1 MADTPALGSGTNHA
15 PIHHHGVDCDW
26 PHGDRGDKSLS
37 KYRRVVGALLW
48 LSLSLWASACE
59 AQFSPAS
66 TGPGAK
72 YLCNVPVRDSVQLLR
87 RQIEDK
93 LGKVKCETVV
103 HMGGE
108 FGLSGVDT
116 DGVPFIKLDQQI
128 GTTEEVVAHEL
139 LHLYLR
145 SEGWKSKSTDGA
157 SGCARVYIGSE
168 VWSEIGHRAM
178 AKRARSLGFDADE
191 HHRRELKRLLA
202 AEGFDPTFV
211 QFPQLAALTFEK
223 MMRVDPEG
231 ARNFAPM
238 AERQGM
244 ASAVQAGR
252 ELYSIL
258 QKGPNDRA
266 AADHMFEACNDLIW
280 KDLPHYAISERVLC
294 SHANAASI
302 PH

>member
-1 MADTPALGSGTNHA
+1 MRTSRRNIMADTPALRRGTNRA
-15 PIHHHGVDCDW
+15 ALHHLG
-26 PHGDRGDKSLS
+26 
-37 KYRRVVGALLW
+37 GALLC
-48 LSLSLWASACE
+48 LSSFLWASACE

-93 LGKVKCETVV
+93 LGRVKCETVI

-108 FGLSGVDT
+108 FGISGVDP
-116 DGVPFIKLDQQI
+116 DGVPFIQLDLQI

-145 SEGWKSKSTDGA
+145 AEGWGSKSMDGA
-157 SGCARVYIGSE
+157 SGCAHIYITSS
-168 VWSEIGHRAM
+168 VWSEIEHREM
-178 AKRARSLGFDADE
+178 AKRARSLGFDTEE
-191 HHRRELKRLLA
+191 HHRREMKRLLA
-202 AEGFDPTFV
+202 AKGFDPTLV

-244 ASAVQAGR
+244 ASAVQTGR

-258 QKGPNDRA
+258 QKEPNDRA
-266 AADHMFEACNDLIW
+266 AADRMFEACNDLIW
-280 KDLPHYAISERVLC
+280 KNLPHYAISERVLC
-294 SHANAASI
+294 SHALAAST

>member
-1 MADTPALGSGTNHA
+1 MADTLAQTQGKH
-15 PIHHHGVDCDW
+15 
-26 PHGDRGDKSLS
+26 
-37 KYRRVVGALLW
+37 RRVVAALLW

-59 AQFSPAS
+59 AQFPPAG

-87 RQIEDK
+87 GQIEDK

-103 HMGGE
+103 NLGGE
-108 FGLSGVDT
+108 AGISGVDT
-116 DGVPFIKLDQQI
+116 DRVPFIKLDQQN
-128 GTTEEVVAHEL
+128 GTTEQVVAHEL

-145 SEGWKSKSTDGA
+145 SEGWRSKSMDGA

-178 AKRARSLGFDADE
+178 AKRARSLGFDTDE
-191 HHRRELKRLLA
+191 HHRSEMKRMLA
-202 AEGFDPTFV
+202 AKGFDPTLV
-211 QFPQLAALTFEK
+211 QFPQLSALIFEK

-244 ASAVQAGR
+244 ASAVQTGR

-280 KDLPHYAISERVLC
+280 KNLPHYAISERVLC

-302 PH
+302 SH

>member
-1 MADTPALGSGTNHA
+1 MADTLALGSGTNRA
-15 PIHHHGVDCDW
+15 TLHH
-26 PHGDRGDKSLS
+26 L
-37 KYRRVVGALLW
+37 VGALLW
-48 LSLSLWASACE
+48 LSLLLSASGCE

-87 RQIEDK
+87 GQIEGK

-103 HMGGE
+103 NLGGE
-108 FGLSGVDT
+108 AGISGVDA
-116 DGVPFIKLDQQI
+116 DRVPFIKLDQQN
-128 GTTEEVVAHEL
+128 GTTEQVVAHEL

-145 SEGWKSKSTDGA
+145 SEGWGSKSMDRA

-178 AKRARSLGFDADE
+178 VKRARLLGFDTDE
-191 HHRRELKRLLA
+191 HHRRELKRMLA
-202 AEGFDPTFV
+202 AKGFDPTLV
-211 QFPQLAALTFEK
+211 QFPQLSALIFEK

-231 ARNFAPM
+231 ARNFASM

-244 ASAVQAGR
+244 ASAVQTGR

-266 AADHMFEACNDLIW
+266 AADRMFEACNDLIW
-280 KDLPHYAISERVLC
+280 KNLPHYAISERVLC

>member
-1 MADTPALGSGTNHA
+1 MADTLALGSGTNR
-15 PIHHHGVDCDW
+15 PRPHHLGVDCDC
-26 PHGDRGDKSLS
+26 PHGDRGNEREGE
-37 KYRRVVGALLW
+37 YRRVGGALLW
-48 LSLSLWASACE
+48 LSLFLWASACA
-59 AQFSPAS
+59 AQFPPAS

-72 YLCNVPVRDSVQLLR
+72 YLCNVPVRNSVQLLR
-87 RQIEDK
+87 GQIEDK

-108 FGLSGVDT
+108 FGISGVDP

-145 SEGWKSKSTDGA
+145 VEGWSSKSMDGA
-157 SGCARVYIGSE
+157 SGCARIYIASSI
-168 VWSEIGHRAM
+168 WSEIEHREM
-178 AKRARSLGFDADE
+178 AKRARSLGFDTEE
-191 HHRRELKRLLA
+191 HHRREMKRLLA
-202 AEGFDPTFV
+202 AKGFDPTFV
-211 QFPQLAALTFEK
+211 QFPQLAAITFEK
-223 MMRVDPEG
+223 MMRVDPED

-244 ASAVQAGR
+244 ASAVQTGR

-258 QKGPNDRA
+258 QTRPNDRA
-266 AADHMFEACNDLIW
+266 AADHMFEACKDLIW
-280 KDLPHYAISERVLC
+280 KNLPRYTISESALC

-302 PH
+302 PY

>member
-1 MADTPALGSGTNHA
+1 MADTLAQTQGKH
-15 PIHHHGVDCDW
+15 
-26 PHGDRGDKSLS
+26 
-37 KYRRVVGALLW
+37 RRVGAALLW

-59 AQFSPAS
+59 AQFPPAS

-87 RQIEDK
+87 GQIEDK

-108 FGLSGVDT
+108 AGISGVDT
-116 DGVPFIKLDQQI
+116 DGIPFIKLDQQN
-128 GTTEEVVAHEL
+128 GMTEQVVAHEL

-145 SEGWKSKSTDGA
+145 SEGWRSKSMDGA
-157 SGCARVYIGSE
+157 SGCAQIYIGTE

-178 AKRARSLGFDADE
+178 APRARSLGFDIEE
-191 HHRRELKRLLA
+191 HHRREMKRMLA
-202 AEGFDPTFV
+202 AKGFDPTLV
-211 QFPQLAALTFEK
+211 QFPQLAALIFEK

-244 ASAVQAGR
+244 ASAVQTGR

-258 QKGPNDRA
+258 QKGSNDRA
-266 AADHMFEACNDLIW
+266 AADHMFDACNDLIW
-280 KDLPHYAISERVLC
+280 KNLPHYAISERVLC
-294 SHANAASI
+294 SHALAAST